1 MSKTPNSIT
10 KQNQGSTSTGVRPED
25 LLPDLQITVEG
36 RAAKSCTSQGV
47 EVRTYTG
54 SFLVSL
60 AEAKNARIELPSHR
74 FFFQATKIAN
84 KLVKNKT
91 RYEAVWIPV
100 TGSIVLP
107 VITRQE
113 QLLSRNGFPPTGA
126 NPVNKGTIVEV
137 SHLWV
142 GRSTKYRNR
151 GDIRMKEG
159 NYMYIAELC
168 LYQGSE
174 VLTIFHNE
182 KSRKLLYKSNDLPPR
197 YSSLEQEYYR
207 TEAKATPNM
216 LKHKGIKVLEEAAII
231 TKNRSRKYENNKR

>member
-1 MSKTPNSIT
+1 MSMTPNS
-10 KQNQGSTSTGVRPED
+10 KNLGATSTGVRPED
-25 LLPDLQITVEG
+25 LLPNLHITVEG
-36 RAAKSCTSQGV
+36 KAARHCTSQGA

-54 SFLVSL
+54 SFLVDL
-60 AEAKNARIELPSHR
+60 KEAENAKIELPSHR
-74 FFFQATKIAN
+74 FFFHADKITSM
-84 KLVKNKT
+84 LSKNKT
-91 RYEAVWIPV
+91 LYDVVWSQV

-113 QLLSRNGFPPTGA
+113 QLLSRNGFLPTGG

-137 SHLWV
+137 SHSWV
-142 GRSTKYRNR
+142 GRNAKYRKT

-159 NYMYIAELC
+159 NYLYIAELC

-207 TEAKATPNM
+207 TEAKATPEM
-216 LKHKGIKVLEEAAII
+216 LNHKGVKVLEEAAII
-231 TKNRSRKYENNKR
+231 TKNRSRRYENNKR

>member
-1 MSKTPNSIT
+1 MSKTTNSIT
-10 KQNQGSTSTGVRPED
+10 TKQNDTGVRPEE

-36 RAAKSCTSQGV
+36 KAMPMCTSHGAL
-47 EVRTYTG
+47 VRSYTG
-54 SFLVSL
+54 SFLVNL
-60 AEAKNARIELPSHR
+60 QEAKNARIELPDHR
-74 FFFQATKIAN
+74 FFFQADKLTS

-91 RYEAVWIPV
+91 IYDVVWKQV
-100 TGSIVLP
+100 TGSTVLP
-107 VITRQE
+107 VVTRQE

-137 SHLWV
+137 SHSWV
-142 GRSTKYRNR
+142 GRNTKYRKK

-159 NYMYIAELC
+159 NYLYIAELC

-207 TEAKATPNM
+207 TEAKATPDM
-216 LKHKGIKVLEEAAII
+216 LKHKGSKVLEEAAII
-231 TKNRSRKYENNKR
+231 TKNRSRKYENK